1 MYLAGSC
8 SKDKRKFMEK
18 IADFLRYND
27 FEVYCP
33 FELKIPDA
41 WSYSQ
46 EEWARKVFEKDK
58 EAIDNCEI
66 FLMISEG
73 RTSSAGTNWEQ
84 GYAYALGKKVIV
96 FQYTDAE
103 TSLMTFA
110 GCNFFIST
118 NKDKIEEDIMLA
130 LNDYL
135 YESRCTTTLT

>member
-1 MYLAGSC
+1 MNNKIYLAGSC

-58 EAIDNCEI
+58 EAIKQGLQVNGKEKLNE
-66 FLMISEG
+66 LM
-73 RTSSAGTNWEQ
+73 
-84 GYAYALGKKVIV
+84 
-96 FQYTDAE
+96 
-103 TSLMTFA
+103 
-110 GCNFFIST
+110 
-118 NKDKIEEDIMLA
+118 
-130 LNDYL
+130 
-135 YESRCTTTLT
+135 ESFE